1 MSTYPSPS
9 PVQALNKGITPK
21 QLHRLGCQSTKH
33 PQPRCNLEVWSMYQK
48 GRQPWSM
55 LDLGWQLGPET
66 VEFGDRFI
74 FKEMNKPNS
83 SAGPVNSTYK

>member
-1 MSTYPSPS
+1 
-9 PVQALNKGITPK
+9 
-21 QLHRLGCQSTKH
+21 
-33 PQPRCNLEVWSMYQK
+33 
-48 GRQPWSM
+48 M